1 MKETIF
7 TGAAV
12 ALVTPFNPDMSVNY
26 EELEKLIEFQI
37 TSGTDAIVT
46 CGTTGEA
53 ATLSDEE
60 HVKVIEFTVNK
71 VAGRVPVIAGTGSN
85 DTAYAVELSQKAEA
99 LGANGLLLVTPY
111 YNKTSQRG
119 LVASFNRIAGSVKI
133 PCIVYNVPSRTGLNI
148 LPETYYELSKTQNI
162 VATKEANHNISA
174 LIKTRELCGDDLTVY
189 SGEDTQTLPIA
200 SLGGKGVISTF
211 SNIMPKEMHELAI
224 ASVAGDLKTAQALTF
239 KYLDLMNALF
249 MDVNPIPVKQ
259 ALNLMGFNCGHCR
272 LPLAD
277 MSDEQ
282 IATLKVEMAKHLQL
296 A

>member
-1 MKETIF
+1 M
-7 TGAAV
+7 
-12 ALVTPFNPDMSVNY
+12 
-26 EELEKLIEFQI
+26 
-37 TSGTDAIVT
+37 
-46 CGTTGEA
+46 
-53 ATLSDEE
+53 
-60 HVKVIEFTVNK
+60 
-71 VAGRVPVIAGTGSN
+71 
-85 DTAYAVELSQKAEA
+85 ELSQKAEA

-162 VATKEANHNISA
+162 VATKEANHDISA

-211 SNIMPKEMHELAI
+211 SNIMPKEMHELAT

-239 KYLDLMNALF
+239 KYSRPHERT
-249 MDVNPIPVKQ
+249 VHGRQPNPGKAGIEPDGLQ
-259 ALNLMGFNCGHCR
+259 LR
-272 LPLAD
+272 PLPLA
-277 MSDEQ
+277 
-282 IATLKVEMAKHLQL
+282 ACRYVR
-296 A
+296 

>member
-53 ATLSDEE
+53 ATLTDEE

-162 VATKEANHNISA
+162 VATKEANHDISA

-211 SNIMPKEMHELAI
+211 SNIMP
-224 ASVAGDLKTAQALTF
+224 AQTLTF

-282 IATLKVEMAKHLQL
+282 IAKLKVEMAKHLQL

>member
-1 MKETIF
+1 M
-7 TGAAV
+7 
-12 ALVTPFNPDMSVNY
+12 
-26 EELEKLIEFQI
+26 
-37 TSGTDAIVT
+37 
-46 CGTTGEA
+46 
-53 ATLSDEE
+53 
-60 HVKVIEFTVNK
+60 
-71 VAGRVPVIAGTGSN
+71 
-85 DTAYAVELSQKAEA
+85 
-99 LGANGLLLVTPY
+99 
-111 YNKTSQRG
+111 
-119 LVASFNRIAGSVKI
+119 
-133 PCIVYNVPSRTGLNI
+133 YNVPSRTGLNI

-162 VATKEANHNISA
+162 VATKEANHDISA

-211 SNIMPKEMHELAI
+211 SNIMPKEMHELAT
-224 ASVAGDLKTAQALTF
+224 ASVAGNLKTAQALTF

-282 IATLKVEMAKHLQL
+282 IAKLKAEMAKHLQL

>member
-53 ATLSDEE
+53 ATLTDEE

-148 LPETYYELSKTQNI
+148 LPETYY
-162 VATKEANHNISA
+162 
-174 LIKTRELCGDDLTVY
+174 
-189 SGEDTQTLPIA
+189 
-200 SLGGKGVISTF
+200 
-211 SNIMPKEMHELAI
+211 
-224 ASVAGDLKTAQALTF
+224 
-239 KYLDLMNALF
+239 
-249 MDVNPIPVKQ
+249 
-259 ALNLMGFNCGHCR
+259 
-272 LPLAD
+272 
-277 MSDEQ
+277 
-282 IATLKVEMAKHLQL
+282 
-296 A
+296 

>member
-60 HVKVIEFTVNK
+60 HVTVIEFTVNK

-85 DTAYAVELSQKAEA
+85 DTAYAMELSQKAEA

-119 LVASFNRIAGSVKI
+119 LVASFNRIAGSVKV

-162 VATKEANHNISA
+162 VATKEANHDISA

-200 SLGGKGVISTF
+200 C
-211 SNIMPKEMHELAI
+211 
-224 ASVAGDLKTAQALTF
+224 DLETAQALTF

-282 IATLKVEMAKHLQL
+282 IAKLKVEMAKHLQL

>member
-1 MKETIF
+1 MSSFQGIW
-7 TGAAV
+7 V
-12 ALVTPFNPDMSVNY
+12 PLVTPFRHGEIDFAALPRLLDHLLNAGVA
-26 EELEKLIEFQI
+26 
-37 TSGTDAIVT
+37 GVVV

-53 ATLSDEE
+53 ATLTDEE

-71 VAGRVPVIAGTGSN
+71 VADRVPVIAGTGSN

-211 SNIMPKEMHELAI
+211 SNIMPKEMQI
-224 ASVAGDLKTAQALTF
+224 GRASCRERVSS
-239 KYLDLMNALF
+239 
-249 MDVNPIPVKQ
+249 PV
-259 ALNLMGFNCGHCR
+259 
-272 LPLAD
+272 
-277 MSDEQ
+277 
-282 IATLKVEMAKHLQL
+282 
-296 A
+296 

>member
-1 MKETIF
+1 M
-7 TGAAV
+7 
-12 ALVTPFNPDMSVNY
+12 
-26 EELEKLIEFQI
+26 
-37 TSGTDAIVT
+37 
-46 CGTTGEA
+46 
-53 ATLSDEE
+53 
-60 HVKVIEFTVNK
+60 
-71 VAGRVPVIAGTGSN
+71 
-85 DTAYAVELSQKAEA
+85 
-99 LGANGLLLVTPY
+99 
-111 YNKTSQRG
+111 
-119 LVASFNRIAGSVKI
+119 
-133 PCIVYNVPSRTGLNI
+133 YNVPSRTGLNI

-162 VATKEANHNISA
+162 VATKEANHDISA
-174 LIKTRELCGDDLTVY
+174 LIKTRELCGDDSRFTPVK
-189 SGEDTQTLPIA
+189 TQTLPIA

-211 SNIMPKEMHELAI
+211 SNIMPKEMHELAT

-282 IATLKVEMAKHLQL
+282 IAKLKAEMAKHLQL

>member
-53 ATLSDEE
+53 ATLTGEE

-119 LVASFNRIAGSVKI
+119 LVASFNRIAGSVRI
-133 PCIVYNVPSRTGLNI
+133 PCIVYNVPSRTGLKTS
-148 LPETYYELSKTQNI
+148 LPQRKRTTTSPRSSKRVSFAVMTSRFTP
-162 VATKEANHNISA
+162 V
-174 LIKTRELCGDDLTVY
+174 KTRRLCRSHLSAARASSLRSPT
-189 SGEDTQTLPIA
+189 SCRKKCTSLPPLPLRA
-200 SLGGKGVISTF
+200 TSRRRRHSRLSIST
-211 SNIMPKEMHELAI
+211 S
-224 ASVAGDLKTAQALTF
+224 
-239 KYLDLMNALF
+239 
-249 MDVNPIPVKQ
+249 
-259 ALNLMGFNCGHCR
+259 
-272 LPLAD
+272 
-277 MSDEQ
+277 
-282 IATLKVEMAKHLQL
+282 
-296 A
+296 

>member
-1 MKETIF
+1 M
-7 TGAAV
+7 TGFLSGTATAMI
-12 ALVTPFNPDMSVNY
+12 TPFGEGGINFNAFGEM
-26 EELEKLIEFQI
+26 IERQI
-37 TSGTDAIVT
+37 AGGTDMLVIL
-46 CGTTGEA
+46 GTTGEP
-53 ATLSDEE
+53 ATMTEE
-60 HVKVIEFTVNK
+60 EKTSVMKYAVKQAK
-71 VAGRVPVIAGTGSN
+71 GRVKLVFGCGSN
-85 DTAYAVELSQKAEA
+85 STERAVRSAKQAEE
-99 LGANGLLLVTPY
+99 LGADGLLAVTPY

-162 VATKEANHNISA
+162 VATKEANHDISA

-211 SNIMPKEMHELAI
+211 SNIMPKEMHELAT

-282 IATLKVEMAKHLQL
+282 IAKLKVEMAKHLQL

>member
-53 ATLSDEE
+53 ATLTDEE

-85 DTAYAVELSQKAEA
+85 DTAYAAELSQKAEA

-162 VATKEANHNISA
+162 VATKEANHDISA
-174 LIKTRELCGDDLTVY
+174 LIKTR
-189 SGEDTQTLPIA
+189 EDTQTLPIA

-211 SNIMPKEMHELAI
+211 SNIMPKEMHELAT

-282 IATLKVEMAKHLQL
+282 IAKLKAEMAKHLQL

>member
-1 MKETIF
+1 MKPCVF
-7 TGAAV
+7 TGSAV
-12 ALVTPFNPDMSVNY
+12 AIVTPFCGDGVD
-26 EELEKLIEFQI
+26 LEAFDRLIERQI
-37 TSGTDAIVT
+37 QGGTDAIVV

-53 ATLSDEE
+53 ATLSYNERMAL
-60 HVKVIEFTVNK
+60 IERCVRA
-71 VAGRVPVIAGTGSN
+71 VDRRVPVIAGSGTNS
-85 DTAYAVELSQKAEA
+85 TASSIALSKAAQSSGVDA
-99 LGANGLLLVTPY
+99 LLTVTPY

-119 LVASFNRIAGSVKI
+119 LVASFNRIACSVKI

-189 SGEDTQTLPIA
+189 SGEDTQTLPIS

-211 SNIMPKEMHELAI
+211 SNIMPKEMHELAT

-282 IATLKVEMAKHLQL
+282 IAKLKAEMAKHLQL

>member
-53 ATLSDEE
+53 ATLTDEE
-60 HVKVIEFTVNK
+60 HVKVIEFTVSK

-162 VATKEANHNISA
+162 VATKSPRSSKRVSFAVMTSRFTPV
-174 LIKTRELCGDDLTVY
+174 KTRRLCRSRLSAARASSLRSPT
-189 SGEDTQTLPIA
+189 SCRKKCTSLPPLPLRA
-200 SLGGKGVISTF
+200 TSRRRRHSRLSIST
-211 SNIMPKEMHELAI
+211 S
-224 ASVAGDLKTAQALTF
+224 
-239 KYLDLMNALF
+239 
-249 MDVNPIPVKQ
+249 
-259 ALNLMGFNCGHCR
+259 
-272 LPLAD
+272 
-277 MSDEQ
+277 
-282 IATLKVEMAKHLQL
+282 
-296 A
+296 

>member
-1 MKETIF
+1 M
-7 TGAAV
+7 
-12 ALVTPFNPDMSVNY
+12 
-26 EELEKLIEFQI
+26 
-37 TSGTDAIVT
+37 
-46 CGTTGEA
+46 
-53 ATLSDEE
+53 
-60 HVKVIEFTVNK
+60 
-71 VAGRVPVIAGTGSN
+71 PVIAGTGSN
-85 DTAYAVELSQKAEA
+85 DTAYARGAAPKEAEA

-119 LVASFNRIAGSVKI
+119 LVASFNRIASSVNV
-133 PCIVYNVPSRTGLNI
+133 PCILYNVPSRTGLQHSSRKRTTSSRRRRT
-148 LPETYYELSKTQNI
+148 LL
-162 VATKEANHNISA
+162 ATKEANHDISA

-211 SNIMPKEMHELAI
+211 SDIIPKEMHELAT
-224 ASVAGDLKTAQALTF
+224 ASVAGDLKTAQTLTF

-282 IATLKVEMAKHLQL
+282 VAKLKAEMAKHMQL

>member
-53 ATLSDEE
+53 ATLTDEE

-162 VATKEANHNISA
+162 VATKEANHDISA
-174 LIKTRELCGDDLTVY
+174 LIKTRELCGDDLTV
-189 SGEDTQTLPIA
+189 
-200 SLGGKGVISTF
+200 
-211 SNIMPKEMHELAI
+211 
-224 ASVAGDLKTAQALTF
+224 

-272 LPLAD
+272 LPLVD

-282 IATLKVEMAKHLQL
+282 IAKLKAEMAKHLQL

>member
-53 ATLSDEE
+53 ATLTDEE

-162 VATKEANHNISA
+162 VATKEANHDISA
-174 LIKTRELCGDDLTVY
+174 LIKTRELCGDDLTVTPVKTRRLCRLRL
-189 SGEDTQTLPIA
+189 SAARASSLHSPTSCRKKCTSLPPLLLRA
-200 SLGGKGVISTF
+200 TSRRRRHSRLSIST
-211 SNIMPKEMHELAI
+211 S
-224 ASVAGDLKTAQALTF
+224 
-239 KYLDLMNALF
+239 
-249 MDVNPIPVKQ
+249 
-259 ALNLMGFNCGHCR
+259 
-272 LPLAD
+272 
-277 MSDEQ
+277 
-282 IATLKVEMAKHLQL
+282 
-296 A
+296 

>member
-53 ATLSDEE
+53 ATLTDEE

-111 YNKTSQRG
+111 YNKTTQAG
-119 LVASFNRIAGSVKI
+119 LIAHFTAMADAAGI
-133 PCIVYNVPSRTGLNI
+133 PVILYNVPSRTGLNI
-148 LPETYYELSKTQNI
+148 APETALELSKHPLINGI
-162 VATKEANHNISA
+162 KEASGNISQVA
-174 LIKTRELCGDDLTVY
+174 KIAQLCGDELNIY
-189 SGEDTQTLPIA
+189 SGNDDQVVPLL
-200 SLGGKGVISTF
+200 SLGGKGVISVV
-211 SNIMPKEMHELAI
+211 SNVKPELMHNCCKAWFDGDTRKACQLQLEILPLA
-224 ASVAGDLKTAQALTF
+224 D
-239 KYLDLMNALF
+239 ALF
-249 MDVNPIPVKQ
+249 CEVNPIPVKY
-259 ALNLMGFNCGHCR
+259 AMNVLGWNAGACR
-272 LPLAD
+272 LPLVEP
-277 MSDEQ
+277 SDAHKEKIEQ
-282 IATLKVEMAKHLQL
+282 ALAAEGLLK
-296 A
+296 

>member
-53 ATLSDEE
+53 ATLTDEE

-162 VATKEANHNISA
+162 VATKEANHDISRSSKRVSFA
-174 LIKTRELCGDDLTVY
+174 VMTSRFTPVKTRRLCRLRLSAARASSLRSPT
-189 SGEDTQTLPIA
+189 SCRKKCTSLPPLPLRA
-200 SLGGKGVISTF
+200 TSRRRRHSRLSIST
-211 SNIMPKEMHELAI
+211 S
-224 ASVAGDLKTAQALTF
+224 
-239 KYLDLMNALF
+239 
-249 MDVNPIPVKQ
+249 
-259 ALNLMGFNCGHCR
+259 
-272 LPLAD
+272 
-277 MSDEQ
+277 
-282 IATLKVEMAKHLQL
+282 
-296 A
+296 

>member
-1 MKETIF
+1 M
-7 TGAAV
+7 
-12 ALVTPFNPDMSVNY
+12 
-26 EELEKLIEFQI
+26 
-37 TSGTDAIVT
+37 
-46 CGTTGEA
+46 
-53 ATLSDEE
+53 
-60 HVKVIEFTVNK
+60 KVIEFTVNK

-162 VATKEANHNISA
+162 VATKEANHDISA
-174 LIKTRELCGDDLTVY
+174 LIKTRELCGDDLAVY

-211 SNIMPKEMHELAI
+211 SNIMPKEMHELAT
-224 ASVAGDLKTAQALTF
+224 ASVAGDLKTAQTLTF

-282 IATLKVEMAKHLQL
+282 IAKLKVEMAKHLHL

>member
-53 ATLSDEE
+53 ATLTDEE
-60 HVKVIEFTVNK
+60 HVKVIEFTVSK

-162 VATKEANHNISA
+162 VATKEANHDISA

-200 SLGGKGVISTF
+200 SLGGKGVISVL
-211 SNIMPKEMHELAI
+211 SNVLPRETSQMCRKFFAGD
-224 ASVAGDLKTAQALTF
+224 VAGAMAMQTKFLPLIRS
-239 KYLDLMNALF
+239 LF
-249 MDVNPIPVKQ
+249 SEVNPIPVK
-259 ALNLMGFNCGHCR
+259 AAMAAMGYCENYLR
-272 LPLAD
+272 LPLTPMDDAHRTV
-277 MSDEQ
+277 M
-282 IATLKVEMAKHLQL
+282 LQRMRDL
-296 A
+296 GLSV